1 MDDILSTINQL
12 FAAVQSAGSSL
23 ENLFVSDGIDLLA
36 ALGLI
41 VATWHTLLWLLDG
54 DFPNYFSMMLRH
66 VVKVAVLLLILTTWS
81 GTVHSYFVSNM
92 QTMADR
98 VAGGSADSNTLANTL
113 VGAIQTVMSGTR
125 TQSHTVCTDVPDY
138 TLDGGI
144 PTGTSHQDCHDVNDN
159 ALDNTSF
166 WTAFKTL
173 PVVLLTLLAKAIALI
188 AMVLCVLIFVVVM
201 QMGSI
206 LLHIAFCLGPILVPW
221 FVFPPTE
228 FLFENWLRAVIGAG
242 LYKVIAWIMM
252 GLVMKG
258 VVPGFNALLQK
269 VAATNGV
276 GSEIYY
282 NTAYL
287 ALIALALVA
296 SIGAFLMWQVP
307 AIASTY
313 AGGGGASL
321 KGFGKGAISKMAQGN
336 GAS

>member
-12 FAAVQSAGSSL
+12 FAAVQNAGAAF
-23 ENLFVSDGIDLLA
+23 ENLFISDGIDLLA

-41 VATWHTLLWLLDG
+41 VASWHTLLWLLDG
-54 DFPNYFSMMLRH
+54 DLPSYFSAMLRH
-66 VVKVAVLLLILTTWS
+66 IVKVAVLLLILTTWS
-81 GTVHSYFVSNM
+81 GTVHSYFVDNM

-98 VAGGSADSNTLANTL
+98 ISGGKADTNTLANTL
-113 VGAIQTVMSGTR
+113 VNAIQTVMSGARAQT
-125 TQSHTVCTDVPDY
+125 HTVCIDVPDY
-138 TLDGGI
+138 TLDGI
-144 PTGTSHQDCHDVNDN
+144 PIGTTHQDCQEVNNN

-188 AMVLCVLIFVVVM
+188 AMVLCVLIFVVVV

-221 FVFPPTE
+221 YVFPPTE

-258 VVPGFNALLQK
+258 VVPGFQNLLQK
-269 VAATNGV
+269 VATTNGV

-287 ALIALALVA
+287 SLIGLALVA
-296 SIGAFLMWQVP
+296 SIGAFFMWQVP
-307 AIASTY
+307 QIASAY

>member
-188 AMVLCVLIFVVVM
+188 AMVLCVLIFVVVV

-206 LLHIAFCLGPILVPW
+206 LLHIAFALVP
-221 FVFPPTE
+221 
-228 FLFENWLRAVIGAG
+228 FLC
-242 LYKVIAWIMM
+242 
-252 GLVMKG
+252 
-258 VVPGFNALLQK
+258 PGSSSRQRNFSSR
-269 VAATNGV
+269 TG
-276 GSEIYY
+276 
-282 NTAYL
+282 
-287 ALIALALVA
+287 
-296 SIGAFLMWQVP
+296 
-307 AIASTY
+307 
-313 AGGGGASL
+313 
-321 KGFGKGAISKMAQGN
+321 
-336 GAS
+336 

>member
-188 AMVLCVLIFVVVM
+188 AMVLCVLIFVVVV

-313 AGGGGASL
+313 AGGGGA
-321 KGFGKGAISKMAQGN
+321 
-336 GAS
+336 

>member
-125 TQSHTVCTDVPDY
+125 TKSHTVCTDVPDY

-188 AMVLCVLIFVVVM
+188 AMVLCVLIFVVVV

-321 KGFGKGAISKMAQGN
+321 NGFGKGAISKMAQGN

>member
-188 AMVLCVLIFVVVM
+188 AMVLCVLIFVVVV

-287 ALIALALVA
+287 SLIALALVA

-307 AIASTY
+307 QIASTY